1 MSQAAGGADQAG
13 AEPCGAQSLS
23 KQSLSEQGLKFLSA
37 HESLAGVS
45 NHLYWPGG
53 ASGVTLGAGYDMK
66 RRTKAGIEA
75 DLAAIGLAAA
85 VCARV
90 SQAAGLVGAAARGF
104 AYRNAGLVSL
114 TPDQEMA
121 LLLVT
126 APPYEDIVHRQIL
139 VPLVQHQFDALVSFA
154 YNPGGPF
161 GPVAGPINRGDH
173 DTAMA
178 EIRNRVFSGGHRL
191 DDLVRRR
198 RDETELFVSGSY
210 RPG

>member
-1 MSQAAGGADQAG
+1 MSQAASDADQAG
-13 AEPCGAQSLS
+13 AEPCGA
-23 KQSLSEQGLKFLSA
+23 QSLSEQGLKFLSA
-37 HESLAGVS
+37 HESQAGVS

-66 RRTKAGIEA
+66 RRTKAVIEA
-75 DLAAIGLAAA
+75 DLAAIGLPAA
-85 VCARV
+85 VSA
-90 SQAAGLVGAAARGF
+90 SISEAAGLEGAAARAF
-104 AYRNAGLVSL
+104 AHRNAGLVSL

-139 VPLVQHQFDALVSFA
+139 VTLAQHQFDALVSFA

-198 RDETELFVSGSY
+198 KDETELFVNGSY
-210 RPG
+210 GLG